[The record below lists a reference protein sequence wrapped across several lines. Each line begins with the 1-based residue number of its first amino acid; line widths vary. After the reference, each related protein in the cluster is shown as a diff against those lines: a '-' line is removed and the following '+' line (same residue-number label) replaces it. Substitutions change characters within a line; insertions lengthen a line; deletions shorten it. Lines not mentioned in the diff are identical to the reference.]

1 MIYAFDT
8 YYYEDF
14 AKTVCIAFE
23 DWSSEHENEMF
34 NEKTKI
40 TADYESGAFYKREL
54 PCILSLLEKIQLKSN
69 DIIIVDGYV
78 TLNDEGKIGLGGYLF
93 EALNRKFPVIGIAKN
108 GFSSPDSKRREVF
121 RGESKTPLFLT
132 SIGIDIDEVQKKVEK
147 MHGNFRFPTLLKKLD
162 QLTREE

>member
-14 AKTVCIAFE
+14 AKTVCIVIE
-23 DWSSEHENEMF
+23 DWSSEQEKEIF

-40 TADYESGAFYKREL
+40 TSEYESGAFYKREL
-54 PCILSLLEKIQLKSN
+54 PCILSLLEKIPLKPN

-78 TLNDEGKIGLGGYLF
+78 TLNDDGKIGLGGYLY

-108 GFSSPDSKRREVF
+108 GFSSPDSKRRHIF
-121 RGESKTPLFLT
+121 RRESKSPLYLT
-132 SIGIDIDEVQKKVEK
+132 AMGIDVDEVIPKIVE
-147 MHGNFRFPTLLKKLD
+147 MHGTYRIPSLLKKLD
-162 QLTREE
+162 QLTRK

>member
-14 AKTVCIAFE
+14 AKTVCIAFK
-23 DWSSEHENEMF
+23 DWNSEQENEIF

-40 TADYESGAFYKREL
+40 TAEYESGAFYKREL
-54 PCILSLLEKIQLKSN
+54 PCILSLLEKIQLKPN

-93 EALNRKFPVIGIAKN
+93 ETLSRKFPVVGIAKN

-132 SIGIDIDEVQKKVEK
+132 SIGIDVDEVQKKVEK
-147 MHGNFRFPTLLKKLD
+147 MHGNFRFPTLLKRLD

>member
-8 YYYEDF
+8 YYYENF

-23 DWSSEHENEMF
+23 DWSSEQEKEIF

-54 PCILSLLEKIQLKSN
+54 PCILSLLEKIHLKSN
-69 DIIIVDGYV
+69 GIIIVDGYV
-78 TLNDEGKIGLGGYLF
+78 TLNDDGKIGLGGYLF
-93 EALNRKFPVIGIAKN
+93 EALNRKFSVIGIAKN

-132 SIGIDIDEVQKKVEK
+132 SIGIDVDEVHKKVEE

>member
-23 DWSSEHENEMF
+23 DWSSEQENEIF

-40 TADYESGAFYKREL
+40 IAEYESGAFYKREL
-54 PCILSLLEKIQLKSN
+54 PCILSLLEKIQLKPN

-78 TLNDEGKIGLGGYLF
+78 TLNDDGKIGLGGYLF
-93 EALNRKFPVIGIAKN
+93 ETLNMKFPVIGIAKN

-132 SIGIDIDEVQKKVEK
+132 SIGIDVDKVQKKVEK

-162 QLTREE
+162 KLTREE

>member
-23 DWSSEHENEMF
+23 DWSSEQENEIF

-54 PCILSLLEKIQLKSN
+54 PCILSLLEKIQLKPN
-69 DIIIVDGYV
+69 DIIYV

-121 RGESKTPLFLT
+121 RGESKKPLFLT
-132 SIGIDIDEVQKKVEK
+132 SIEIDVDDVKKNIEK

-162 QLTREE
+162 QLTRE

>member
-23 DWSSEHENEMF
+23 DWSSEQENEIF

-40 TADYESGAFYKREL
+40 TAEYESGAFYKREL
-54 PCILSLLEKIQLKSN
+54 PCILSLLEKIPLKSN

-93 EALNRKFPVIGIAKN
+93 EALNRKFPVVGIAKN

-132 SIGIDIDEVQKKVEK
+132 SIGIDVDEVQKKVEK